1 MCKSQDIP
9 PLLINQR
16 YRFKVNLNKHGH
28 TNSGIERTEGQTF
41 DFYQGQGH
49 EILTFPFQGHTC
61 SGLSPGGT
69 QAYSSRG
76 QPLSSSEVELRFGS

>member
-9 PLLINQR
+9 PLLINQS
-16 YRFKVNLNKHGH
+16 YRFKVNLNKH

-41 DFYQGQGH
+41 DLCQGQSH
-49 EILTFPFQGHTC
+49 EMLSFPFKGHIYTC